1 MSQQHYPMPDLINYA
16 PPPTSPN
23 STHPYTHTSQ
33 GNYYM
38 PDPIYYAPPP
48 TSSNSIHP
56 YTHTSPGKTST
67 YYNDNERPPSYEPQ
81 NTSYVPPQS
90 GYQPPPSFEQAT
102 NSGSDDTDVRFN
114 TRPKPQDL
122 WAIVLFLLDFLAFII
137 VSAISLRNYEIIQR
151 QSRTPVESVT
161 LNWSTI
167 LLLAFCV
174 GIGFVLST
182 GYLILAHK
190 WKPMIPFSSIM
201 LQTITSIMNRYKAMV
216 LAAFVGLIVYVL
228 YTIWWIFTFIAAYQV
243 WYPAA
248 CMQTQRT
255 QANCQTGPFTA
266 IVIFL
271 LFTYYWVSQVI
282 QTFIHVTTSGVF
294 ASYYFLEGTPQGV
307 PPSPTLNSAKRAATT
322 SFGSICFGSL
332 LVAILQVIR
341 QLLRSLAQ
349 GTDNPLG
356 AFFAACAAALVG
368 YIDSLLEYFNFY
380 AYTQVAIYGKSF
392 CDAAKDTWT
401 MIKDR
406 GVEAII
412 NDNLIGT
419 VIMMGSFLVGMI
431 TALFGYLYTIIFHP
445 SFNAG
450 GGFTPLL
457 VFLAFIIG
465 FQMLSII
472 GSVIFSGA
480 ATTFVCLAENPDAL
494 ARTKPDLYNE
504 IIRTYP
510 AFAQGIRA

>member
-1 MSQQHYPMPDLINYA
+1 MSQQYYHMPDPINYA

-23 STHPYTHTSQ
+23 STHPYTHTSP

-38 PDPIYYAPPP
+38 PDPIYYTPPP

-56 YTHTSPGKTST
+56 YTHTSPEKTST

-81 NTSYVPPQS
+81 YTSYVPPQS
-90 GYQPPPSFEQAT
+90 GYPPPPSFEQAT
-102 NSGSDDTDVRFN
+102 NSSSDGTDMKFN
-114 TRPKPQDL
+114 TKPKPQDL
-122 WAIVLFLLDFLAFII
+122 WAVVLFLLDFLAFVV
-137 VSAISLRNYEIIQR
+137 VSAISLRDYEIIQR
-151 QSRTPVESVT
+151 QSRTPVESIT

-167 LLLAFCV
+167 WLLAFCV
-174 GIGFVLST
+174 GIGFVLSA

-190 WKPMIPFSSIM
+190 
-201 LQTITSIMNRYKAMV
+201 
-216 LAAFVGLIVYVL
+216 
-228 YTIWWIFTFIAAYQV
+228 
-243 WYPAA
+243 
-248 CMQTQRT
+248 
-255 QANCQTGPFTA
+255 
-266 IVIFL
+266 
-271 LFTYYWVSQVI
+271 YYWVSQVI

-294 ASYYFLEGTPQGV
+294 ASYYFLEGTPQSV

-341 QLLRSLAQ
+341 ELLRSLAQ
-349 GTDNPLG
+349 DTDNPFG
-356 AFFAACAAALVG
+356 AFCAACAAALVG

-392 CDAAKDTWT
+392 CDADTWT

-445 SFNAG
+445 RFNAD

-504 IIRTYP
+504 IIGTYP